1 MVVDDLLTPAALAE
15 MREVALGASIWMECK
30 PSGYLGS
37 RFSDGFA
44 MPHVAKLARE
54 LEQALPQIFS
64 QHSLNIF
71 WGFKIL
77 EENDPKGA
85 EGIKVHA
92 DVAAVN
98 VNFWITEDEAN
109 NDPDH
114 GGLVVFKKMAPVN
127 TTFDDYNSGG
137 SLEDYGI
144 SMERDIKARVPYR
157 SNRAVI
163 FDSSL
168 FHQTDVTRFKPGY
181 KNRRVNFTLLYGT
194 LDGVRCQK
202 ALSPAHTP
210 SVRVVS
216 ESW

>member
-1 MVVDDLLTPAALAE
+1 LLTPAALAE
-15 MREVALGASIWMECK
+15 MREVALGASIWMENK
-30 PSGYLGS
+30 PGGYLGS

-44 MPHVAKLARE
+44 MPHVAQLARE
-54 LEQALPQIFS
+54 LERALPQIFGR
-64 QHSLNIF
+64 HSLNIF

-77 EENDPKGA
+77 EEDGPQGA

-98 VNFWITEDEAN
+98 VNFWITEDDAN
-109 NDPDH
+109 KDPNS
-114 GGLVVFKKMAPVN
+114 GGLVVFSKMAPVN
-127 TTFDDYNSGG
+127 MTFDDYNSAG
-137 SLEDYGI
+137 SLEHYGI
-144 SMERDIKARVPYR
+144 SFETDVKARVPYR

-168 FHQTDVTRFKPGY
+168 FHQTDVARFKPGY

-194 LDGVRCQK
+194 LDGVRCGV
-202 ALSPAHTP
+202 LPRVSPAHRDAP
-210 SVRVVS
+210 SVQAVS